1 MRLYQRNEYFTHP
14 LQNPTL
20 LAIRKIK
27 AMNYHHVRYS
37 VCQSDVRQGKR
48 AAASFSCQGTA
59 ITLVL

>member
-27 AMNYHHVRYS
+27 AMNYHRVRYS
-37 VCQSDVRQGKR
+37 VCQSHVRQGKR
-48 AAASFSCQGTA
+48 ASASFSCHGAA
-59 ITLVL
+59 ITLAL